1 MLVLPYIIYSYIF
14 LIFFLRHVFAGII
27 LVEALNI
34 KSRINGKICFFA
46 ELNFP
51 EQKSRLKYK
60 SKIKQTLQ
68 NSSSPER
75 TKVKIRLK
83 STFSLLKP
91 CEYEYK
97 NNHIGKLPVT
107 FAGSNFCIWPIW
119 FFFMGTLVN
128 AEIVKK
134 YMMSW
139 ES

>member
-1 MLVLPYIIYSYIF
+1 MLVLPYNNIVIIF
-14 LIFFLRHVFAGII
+14 LIFFLRQVFAGII

-68 NSSSPER
+68 NSSSPEG

-83 STFSLLKP
+83 RP
-91 CEYEYK
+91 
-97 NNHIGKLPVT
+97 
-107 FAGSNFCIWPIW
+107 
-119 FFFMGTLVN
+119 FFLC
-128 AEIVKK
+128 
-134 YMMSW
+134 
-139 ES
+139 